1 MRRIKRS
8 KVVKI
13 DANRLTQDAGA
24 TEATKRATGD
34 QRVQKSG
41 VERPADKRDRV
52 EVSPDAQLLTA
63 AHEAAQKAPA
73 IRTELVERLKQ
84 KLNSGE
90 LGNDA
95 DALADRLIDDVLG
108 K

>member
-1 MRRIKRS
+1 MRRTRRE

-13 DANRLTQDAGA
+13 DANRLTDAGA
-24 TEATKRATGD
+24 TEAAKRATGD

-52 EVSPDAQLLTA
+52 EVSSDAQLLTA
-63 AHEAAQKAPA
+63 AHDAAQKAPA

-90 LGNDA
+90 LGKDA
-95 DALADRLIDDVLG
+95 NKLADRLIDDLLG